1 MKSHEIWCFSMVK
14 SPWILHDP
22 WTSVPRCN
30 TTATTKWRCP
40 RVCRPCRCARCPCRA
55 PGSAC
60 SGSNDSGIP
69 MDWWETT
76 PWSTDWDLI
85 WLVFTKKDN
94 SSSPIDFDGQIDG
107 MGPRPPYRRLVAE
120 MSLWLS
126 GGFDLDF
133 HGGIQQQ
140 QWTHIGIWV
149 VAASFFKIFLIISTG
164 FISYGCGSK

>member
-1 MKSHEIWCFSMVK
+1 MK
-14 SPWILHDP
+14 SPWNLMKSDASAWWNLHESFMIHEHPCPGAIPQPRRSGDAP
-22 WTSVPRCN
+22 VSADLAAALAVPAGRQGLP
-30 TTATTKWRCP
+30 AAVDRH
-40 RVCRPCRCARCPCRA
+40 
-55 PGSAC
+55 
-60 SGSNDSGIP
+60 SGIP

-149 VAASFFKIFLIISTG
+149 VTASF
-164 FISYGCGSK
+164 